1 MTQNDINLAIKNG
14 VADKVY
20 PKLVQDLINE
30 KYSIFD
36 EFALINNH
44 LIDGDN
50 QEHLKEWNEYQAY
63 RLECKAKAKELLKLD
78 ETIENENL

>member
-1 MTQNDINLAIKNG
+1 MTEKEIQLAIKNG

-36 EFALINNH
+36 ELALQRQRNKKKA
-44 LIDGDN
+44 
-50 QEHLKEWNEYQAY
+50 EFNEYDAY
-63 RLECKAKAKELLKLD
+63 CEECKAKAKEMLHL
-78 ETIENENL
+78 E